1 MTKSRRPRHNFYRE
15 KVAPILA
22 ENCMTCHGPKSKLK
36 ADLFL
41 GSREGLLKGGES
53 GPAVDL
59 DDPAE
64 SLLIGAI
71 NYGDYEM
78 PPKAKMSDEKIGILT
93 KWVKMGIPIP
103 RDAETARPRIEK
115 AGTRGKRSHEEV
127 LVISTHRQSHRA
139 RRETLGVAHQFNR

>member
-1 MTKSRRPRHNFYRE
+1 MGVLLSIVLFPCTTSADDTITPAAAQFYRE
-15 KVAPILA
+15 NVAPVLA
-22 ENCMTCHGPKSKLK
+22 EHCMTCHGPKSKLK
-36 ADLFL
+36 AGLFL

-78 PPKAKMSDEKIGILT
+78 PPKANRRQLSSPRSASTSSIIRSNSATAHSRRPSDDNDCS
-93 KWVKMGIPIP
+93 W
-103 RDAETARPRIEK
+103 RW
-115 AGTRGKRSHEEV
+115 
-127 LVISTHRQSHRA
+127 
-139 RRETLGVAHQFNR
+139 